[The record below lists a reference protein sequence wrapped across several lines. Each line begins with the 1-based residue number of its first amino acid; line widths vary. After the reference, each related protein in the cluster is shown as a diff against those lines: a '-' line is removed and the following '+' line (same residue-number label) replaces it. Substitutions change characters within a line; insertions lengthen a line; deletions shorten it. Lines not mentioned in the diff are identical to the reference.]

1 MPMNPVHRKTMK
13 FGLIALLFLALSG
26 SLAQAADCPRIVSQ
40 SPYISRALDWLGLSD
55 CIVGVSRYD
64 TLARPDTGGVIDP
77 DAGVIDMLAPD
88 LVIFSEWTP
97 VAKVTEATPSGAKAL
112 RVGGFRGMAG
122 VEAMLRDIGR
132 AAGVVDI
139 DRRVDKFAADWRAA
153 TAVDSRQRR
162 VLILSACSNAP
173 YSFGKGTTLHDVF
186 SAAGFE
192 VVADHDSIRNFKP
205 DAPDGDVAAWI
216 GRRQP
221 DLIFALQSRRG
232 ESCNPAIAKPGI
244 PILPLTGEYFT
255 HPGPD
260 LLKGLEELR
269 QTMAAFG
276 A

>member
-1 MPMNPVHRKTMK
+1 MNPIQRKAMK
-13 FGLIALLFLALSG
+13 FHHIALLCLALAAG
-26 SLAQAADCPRIVSQ
+26 LAEAADCPRIVSQ
-40 SPYISRALDWLGLSD
+40 SPYISRVLDWLGLSD

-77 DAGVIDMLAPD
+77 DAELIDMLEPE

-97 VAKVTEATPSGAKAL
+97 AAKAQAATPSGALAL

-132 AAGVVDI
+132 AAGVADI
-139 DRRVDKFAADWRAA
+139 ERRVDQFAADWRAA
-153 TAVDSRQRR
+153 ASVDSRQRR
-162 VLILSACSNAP
+162 VLILSACSDAP
-173 YSFGKGTTLHDVF
+173 YSFGLGTTLHEVF
-186 SAAGFE
+186 TAAGFA

-205 DAPDGDVAAWI
+205 DTPEGDVAAWI
-216 GRRQP
+216 GQRQP
-221 DLIFALQSRRG
+221 DLIFALQNRRG

-255 HPGPD
+255 HPGPE

>member
-1 MPMNPVHRKTMK
+1 MKPKYRKIMD
-13 FGLIALLFLALSG
+13 FRRIVLLCLALSAG
-26 SLAQAADCPRIVSQ
+26 LAQAADCPRIVSQ
-40 SPYISRALDWLGLSD
+40 SPYISRALDWLGLTE

-77 DAGVIDMLAPD
+77 DAGLIDMLEPD
-88 LVIFSEWTP
+88 LVVFSEWTP
-97 VAKVTEATPSGAKAL
+97 AATAQAATPSGAKAL

-132 AAGVVDI
+132 AAGVADI
-139 DRRVDKFAADWRAA
+139 DRRVDTFAADWRAA
-153 TAVDSRQRR
+153 ARVDSRQRR

-173 YSFGKGTTLHDVF
+173 YSFGRGTTLHEVF

-192 VVADHDSIRNFKP
+192 VVTDHDSIRNFKP
-205 DAPDGDVAAWI
+205 DTPDGDVAAWI
-216 GRRQP
+216 GRRRP

-255 HPGPD
+255 HPGPE

-269 QTMAAFG
+269 QTLAAFG